1 MLEMIGQAAVSFC
14 VCEDGNCDYCLCKTK
29 LEKAA
34 KKKKHSCY
42 SDRTLL
48 FWFCCSGSL
57 IKIGRRVQ
65 RSATL
70 LIVKI
75 PSVGG
80 GLIISF

>member
-1 MLEMIGQAAVSFC
+1 MIGQAAVSFC
-14 VCEDGNCDYCLCKTK
+14 FCEDGNCDYCLCKTK

-48 FWFCCSGSL
+48 FWFRCSGSL
-57 IKIGRRVQ
+57 IKIGCRVQ
-65 RSATL
+65 HSATL